1 MDSSVEVRSAVV
13 DVCLS
18 YGTFAVLPNI
28 GVCNARTGKRMEKMG
43 GVGGCCSLR
52 TLFCTTSHRNRAS
65 SFSKDLPK
73 VDDPRTRA

>member
-28 GVCNARTGKRMEKMG
+28 GVCNARTGKKDGED
-43 GVGGCCSLR
+43 GGCWGML
-52 TLFCTTSHRNRAS
+52 LA
-65 SFSKDLPK
+65 
-73 VDDPRTRA
+73 